1 MSYPALDATALA
13 IVAEHLEADPGYLD
27 RPECPYPQH
36 VKELLK
42 PAGATSQAATGELQI
57 ESEVEVLFKQLTEFG
72 DGLEIENVAE
82 RMSWFRTR
90 ASLLDKI
97 MTLKERA
104 SGIKQVSEFMSRVI
118 QIMDDEC
125 TPDQRTRIMEQ
136 LRHV

>member
-1 MSYPALDATALA
+1 MSYPQLDATALA
-13 IVAEHLEADPGYLD
+13 IVAEHLEADPAYLD
-27 RPECPYPQH
+27 RPDCPYPQH

-42 PAGATSQAATGELQI
+42 PAAAGSTDAGEMQV
-57 ESEVEVLFKQLTEFG
+57 ENEVEVLFKQLTEFG
-72 DGLEIENVAE
+72 TGLEITDVAE

-104 SGIKQVSEFMSRVI
+104 SGIKQVSEFMNRMI
-118 QIMDDEC
+118 QIMDDVS